1 MQDLTLDSRY
11 SLVPQLVP
19 CLPFPGIFLQAL
31 ILGPAVREVAIPLVE
46 PGGAPGGPLGTVK
59 ADHHIPAVK
68 NLPVSPALGQRG
80 KGHGLGSVHAGDDNM
95 HMQLQS
101 RLSFTGFCLA
111 GFHLGIIAFIV
122 AFCFHTPIPY
132 QIVTGSDFLPVKIT
146 GIFIHAL
153 TGEPFHFS
161 QDFFLLLRGELRE
174 FAGLFPSHFF
184 NEVLLLLT
192 AGIDGEHIELVV
204 VPFQC
209 PVVVVHM
216 IHDGQRGH
224 IILFL

>member
-1 MQDLTLDSRY
+1 VQDLTLDSRY

-31 ILGPAVREVAIPLVE
+31 ILGPAVKEVAIPLVE
-46 PGGAPGGPLGTVK
+46 PGRAPGGPLGTVK
-59 ADHHIPAVK
+59 ADHHLPAVK

-80 KGHGLGSVHAGDDNM
+80 KGHCLGSVHAGDDNM

-111 GFHLGIIAFIV
+111 GFHLGIIAFIMP
-122 AFCFHTPIPY
+122 FCFHTPIPY
-132 QIVTGSDFLPVKIT
+132 QIVTGPDFLPVKIA

-174 FAGLFPSHFF
+174 FAGLFPGHFF

-204 VPFQC
+204 IPFQC

-216 IHDGQRGH
+216 MHDGQRCH
-224 IILFL
+224 IVLFL